1 MRNGWRASSP
11 LFTPR
16 PTFATLDPVVIA
28 WLGVDT
34 PFPSLASALQEPNGL
49 LAVGGDLSPRRL
61 LDGYRRGIFPW
72 YSEGDPVLWWSP
84 DPRMVLFPRELR
96 VTRSLAKTL
105 RNKSY
110 EIRFDTAF
118 DEVVRGCAAPR
129 PSQPGTW
136 ISAEMR
142 AAYRR
147 LHELGYA
154 HSVETWVDGA
164 LAGGLYGVAL
174 GRVFFGE
181 SMFARGRDASKIAFV
196 HLVRRLAG
204 ESYLLIDCQMHTPH
218 LASLGAREVPRSEFA
233 RRLKE
238 LVDYP
243 RPPARW
249 AAGAERSVK
258 IEACRN

>member
-1 MRNGWRASSP
+1 MGGGPRRP
-11 LFTPR
+11 LFTRR
-16 PTFATLDPVVIA
+16 PFAIALDPVVIA

-61 LDGYRRGIFPW
+61 LDAYRRGIFPW

-110 EIRFDTAF
+110 EVRFDTAF
-118 DEVVRGCAAPR
+118 DEVVRGCATPR
-129 PSQPGTW
+129 PNQPGTW

-164 LAGGLYGVAL
+164 LAGGLYGVAM
-174 GRVFFGE
+174 GRAFFGE

-204 ESYLLIDCQMHTPH
+204 EGYLLIDCQMHTPH

-233 RRLKE
+233 RRLKD

-243 RPPARW
+243 RPPGRW
-249 AAGAERSVK
+249 APGAERSAK
-258 IEACRN
+258 LEACRN